1 MIGRKLK
8 YEVVSES
15 AYTDFSDR
23 YEEKKGPSNG
33 VLLTAAT
40 AATASLATYTI
51 TKYTNPTTIAPPIPL
66 PTEAVSEPASV
77 LASTPDLSP
86 VFSGELIGTPDN
98 MIPYVTQEII
108 PTGLIGDKAT
118 AAFATIFDP
127 IVDLVVAISLP
138 LASVVV
144 AAAGLLLI
152 IGNSEKAQSMI
163 IKAGLGYVAVQLLPL
178 FISILKT
185 MGKAVAG

>member
-1 MIGRKLK
+1 MFKRNPQV
-8 YEVVSES
+8 EVVPES
-15 AYTDFSDR
+15 DYTDFSDR
-23 YEEKKGPSNG
+23 YEKKGPSNG
-33 VLLTAAT
+33 ILITAAT
-40 AATASLATYTI
+40 AATASLATMAV

-66 PTEAVSEPASV
+66 PNEPATSH
-77 LASTPDLSP
+77 LSP
-86 VFSGELIGTPDN
+86 VFSGNLVGTPDY
-98 MIPYVTQEII
+98 MIPSGIAGTPDMI

-127 IVDLVVAISLP
+127 LVDLVVAISLP

-152 IGNSEKAQSMI
+152 LGKDDKALSMI

-185 MGKAVAG
+185 MGKAVAA